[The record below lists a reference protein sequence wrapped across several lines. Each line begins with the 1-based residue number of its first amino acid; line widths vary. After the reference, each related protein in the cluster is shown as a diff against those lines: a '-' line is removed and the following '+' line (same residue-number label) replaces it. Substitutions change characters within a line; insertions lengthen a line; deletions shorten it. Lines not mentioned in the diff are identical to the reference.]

1 MRTSRHLKPFATAL
15 LCTLV
20 FGPACLAQGP
30 LDCSALQS
38 SMLWNEASAL
48 ATAPHGATR
57 SIEHRLDVRWSHGI
71 RSFVDVAP
79 YGIGDAAGIRYD
91 DCGYEA
97 RTGMHLVYRYNED
110 EVNGLLLHDGTG
122 ALLPAGY
129 TVTFLTDHRRY
140 LAVVQ
145 SGGMDGQEWRIY
157 SRDGQLLLKGPTVSC
172 DDDFRCT
179 ALSNPHW
186 TAAGDLEADH
196 SCGRALNFKEGV
208 LLRLGSPSPK
218 WSWASVRPCRSH

>member
-57 SIEHRLDVRWSHGI
+57 STEHRLDVRWSHGI

-122 ALLPAGY
+122 ALLPPD
-129 TVTFLTDHRRY
+129 TR
-140 LAVVQ
+140 
-145 SGGMDGQEWRIY
+145 
-157 SRDGQLLLKGPTVSC
+157 
-172 DDDFRCT
+172 
-179 ALSNPHW
+179 
-186 TAAGDLEADH
+186 
-196 SCGRALNFKEGV
+196 
-208 LLRLGSPSPK
+208 SPSSLTIAGTWPSFSRVV
-218 WSWASVRPCRSH
+218 WTVRSGVSTREMVNCS